1 MAVVILARLWV
12 PEMKAGRELDKLVH
26 KLVLGKSIDSPIPS
40 YSTIHN
46 AAFHIVEFM
55 RDKGE
60 GMAMVFGVHP
70 NRNTDVCMWND
81 DGDEVHTCADTT
93 PIAICLAALKAV
105 GYKEP
110 HA

>member
-12 PEMKAGRELDKLVH
+12 RQMKTGRDLDRLVH
-26 KLVLGKSIDSPIPS
+26 KLVFGKSTDAPIPS
-40 YSTIHN
+40 YSTMTN
-46 AAFHIVEFM
+46 AAFHIVEHL

-81 DGDEVHTCADTT
+81 EGDEVHTCADTT
-93 PIAICLAALKAV
+93 PLAICLAALKAV